1 LSLQRLRGSYDAARL
16 LARETSPVITP
27 REALLSA
34 AQHLLGAFSTTM
46 VRLGYL
52 IDILGAH

>member
-16 LARETSPVITP
+16 LASVK
-27 REALLSA
+27 ALLSA

-46 VRLGYL
+46 LRLGYL